1 MTYKRKAT
9 DLVQKAAAIARSE
22 GKLSGFTIGNTAKI
36 DKDGLYFTPLR
47 RTSLMVTA
55 GVIVYSER
63 QAIDIAR
70 IADGQVQYILVDAE
84 KKVSQE
90 MSRSGEPGNV
100 ERAVRE
106 TVKKSKLWIYK
117 GNDLAVEAVDILITQ
132 LTKNELQGIG
142 GKKVTILGAGNLG
155 CKLALRLV
163 ERGAHVFITR
173 RDRRKLSVI
182 TRALNIIKP
191 IHTTARIHG
200 TTNNEEAAKGAN
212 ILVGVSQGLPLI
224 TDKIIQQLA
233 PRAIVIDAGKGT
245 LYKEALRTAQTLEI
259 AVYRLDIS
267 APFEGLI
274 HQLWAIEQIVDY
286 RMGRRRVVG
295 EAIVSGGLLGRKGEV
310 IVDNIQDP
318 KIIYGISNGQ
328 GDFIR
333 RLTERHQQ
341 SIRKIQ
347 KFIEDSALESKVNDI
362 TSDAISGQRGI
373 TARESIVIANYEE
386 EAC

>member
-1 MTYKRKAT
+1 MTYKRKAM
-9 DLVQKAAAIARSE
+9 DLVQKAVAIARSE

-36 DKDGLYFTPLR
+36 DKDGWYFTPLR
-47 RTSLMVTA
+47 RTRLMVTA

-63 QAIDIAR
+63 QAIDIAK

-84 KKVSQE
+84 KKVSQD

-155 CKLALRLV
+155 CKLALKLV

-173 RDRRKLSVI
+173 RDRKKLSVI
-182 TRALNIIKP
+182 TRALNFIKP

-200 TTNNEEAAKGAN
+200 TTNNEQAAKGAN

-224 TDKIIQQLA
+224 TEKMIRQLA
-233 PRAIVIDAGKGT
+233 PQAIVIDAGKGT
-245 LYKEALRTAQTLEI
+245 LYKEALRTAQALDI

-286 RMGRRRVVG
+286 RMGRRRIVG

-333 RLTERHQQ
+333 RLTDRHQQ

-347 KFIEDSALESKVNDI
+347 KFIKDRALESKVNDI
-362 TSDAISGQRGI
+362 TSEAISGQRGI
-373 TARESIVIANYEE
+373 TACESIVIAN
-386 EAC
+386 

>member
-1 MTYKRKAT
+1 MTYKRKAL
-9 DLVQKAAAIARSE
+9 DLVQKAVAIARSE

-36 DKDGLYFTPLR
+36 DKDGWYFTPLR
-47 RTSLMVTA
+47 RTRLMVTA

-63 QAIDIAR
+63 QAIDIAK

-84 KKVSQE
+84 KKVSKE

-155 CKLALRLV
+155 CKLALKLV

-173 RDRRKLSVI
+173 RDRKKLRVI
-182 TRALNIIKP
+182 TRALNFIKP

-200 TTNNEEAAKGAN
+200 TTNNEQAAKGAN

-224 TDKIIQQLA
+224 TEKMIRQLA
-233 PRAIVIDAGKGT
+233 PQAIVIDAGKGT
-245 LYKEALRTAQTLEI
+245 LYKEALHTAQALEI

-286 RMGRRRVVG
+286 RMGRRRIVG
-295 EAIVSGGLLGRKGEV
+295 EAIVSGGLLGRRGEV
-310 IVDNIQDP
+310 VVDNIQDP
-318 KIIYGISNGQ
+318 KIVYVISNCQ

-333 RLTERHQQ
+333 RLTDQHQQ

-347 KFIEDSALESKVNDI
+347 KFIKDRALESKVNDI
-362 TSDAISGQRGI
+362 TSEAISGQRGI
-373 TARESIVIANYEE
+373 TASESIVIAN
-386 EAC
+386 